1 MSNKTGRPKAEI
13 DWAVVDN
20 YLKAQCDGTE
30 IAEFF
35 GIAPITLYRACER
48 EYNVTF
54 EVYKQQKRA
63 TGKMMLRAKQYQVAM
78 SGDKSMLIWLGKQ
91 YLLQKDKSDVTSN
104 DESITVQFVNNAN
117 SKD

>member
-54 EVYKQQKRA
+54 DVYKQQK
-63 TGKMMLRAKQYQVAM
+63 TPGFLNLRKIMENDRMRYT
-78 SGDKSMLIWLGKQ
+78 DFYKNLCITKERIWNQ
-91 YLLQKDKSDVTSN
+91 
-104 DESITVQFVNNAN
+104 
-117 SKD
+117 